1 VFPVFLVV
9 VFSFLSAYLYMCVC
23 SIWAMLPE
31 LNKMNNGD
39 HNFINIT
46 NKVAHRACVA
56 LVLTDVSRL
65 LLQHARHSTYDFSY
79 TEMHGL
85 DSVL

>member
-46 NKVAHRACVA
+46 NKEPVSRSCWRTCRACCCSMRD
-56 LVLTDVSRL
+56 T
-65 LLQHARHSTYDFSY
+65 ARTTFPIQKC
-79 TEMHGL
+79 MG
-85 DSVL
+85 